1 MNKDYKNLL
10 DIYSKEKAELKAA
23 LMEKANWINHKFYIE
38 GNINKIIK
46 NDGLEHYPF
55 LEALYGGNL
64 LFNSA
69 TVDESIFKS
78 EEVLYIKHEAMDLRE
93 LVLDND
99 INFNKSD
106 FVIEVDFNKLEL
118 SNYYNLF
125 PNFYHMLDK
134 KDVDIDLTKTDFVEI
149 IKCLILGKTSQNKII
164 LDKIALVNDMLYAPI
179 LSKIYYKESINK
191 DLLESL
197 NEIGKKFNIEV
208 VMYEKHNL

>member
-1 MNKDYKNLL
+1 MNKDYKNLF
-10 DIYSKEKAELKAA
+10 DIYSKEKAELKVA
-23 LMEKANWINHKFYIE
+23 LMEKANWINHKFYID
-38 GNINKIIK
+38 GNINKVIK

-64 LFNSA
+64 LFKNI
-69 TVDESIFKS
+69 TVDESIFKP

-99 INFNKSD
+99 INFNSSN

-179 LSKIYYKESINK
+179 LSKIYYKKSIDK
-191 DLLESL
+191 ELLESL
-197 NEIGKKFNIEV
+197 NEIGKKFNVEV